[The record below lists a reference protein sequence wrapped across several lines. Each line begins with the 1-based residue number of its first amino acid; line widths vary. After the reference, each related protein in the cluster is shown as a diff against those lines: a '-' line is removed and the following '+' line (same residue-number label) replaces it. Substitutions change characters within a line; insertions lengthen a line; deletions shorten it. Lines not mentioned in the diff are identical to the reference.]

1 MLWGGPIKY
10 SEMFQMV
17 PDSYSEAAE
26 LSPAMAIG
34 CNGNLD
40 TD

>member
-1 MLWGGPIKY
+1 MPWRGPIKY
-10 SEMFQMV
+10 CEMFQMV
-17 PDSYSEAAE
+17 PDSYSVAAE
-26 LSPAMAIG
+26 LSSEMAIG